1 MHVKIY
7 EESGGIVLELPL
19 TKPTGKVRVKRRT
32 KNFGVPV
39 ATRREELLEKDYVE
53 WQISYATEEASE
65 TAVESIRLSDGRIGF
80 ELAKILC
87 EAKRLGI
94 LREKDF
100 NEMKEFAKSVRD
112 KTIEEKEEIVRIRVG
127 EEVAGGFVRFE
138 EKVPV
143 FVKEA
148 DKYFIEIVLRHKQK
162 AVGFQSMV
170 YLCIWLKNMENS
182 EGNPPIGRPA
192 RSREH
197 VKFKITDGNIIK
209 DVVKAFAIASRKHNQ
224 DISEIVEQV
233 LEKC

>member
-1 MHVKIY
+1 
-7 EESGGIVLELPL
+7 LELPL
-19 TKPTGKVRVKRRT
+19 TEHKSKVRVKRRT

-39 ATRREELLEKDYVE
+39 ITKREKLSEKDYVE
-53 WQISYATEEASE
+53 WQISYETEKASE
-65 TAVESIRLSDGRIGF
+65 TAVESIKLSDGRIGC
-80 ELAKILC
+80 ELVKILC
-87 EAKRLGI
+87 EAKRLRI
-94 LREKDF
+94 LRERDF
-100 NEMKEFAKSVRD
+100 NEMKEFAESVSD

-148 DKYFIEIVLRHKQK
+148 DKYFIEIVLGHKQK

-197 VKFKITDGNIIK
+197 AKFKITDGNIIK

>member
-1 MHVKIY
+1 M
-7 EESGGIVLELPL
+7 ELPL

-65 TAVESIRLSDGRIGF
+65 TAVEGVRLSDGRIGF

-94 LREKDF
+94 LRERDF
-100 NEMKEFAKSVRD
+100 KEMKEFTKSVRD
-112 KTIEEKEEIVRIRVG
+112 KTIEEKEEIVRIKVG
-127 EEVAGGFVRFE
+127 EEGAGGFVRFE

-148 DKYFIEIVLRHKQK
+148 DKYFVEIVLRHKQK
-162 AVGFQSMV
+162 AVG

-192 RSREH
+192 RRNEH

-209 DVVKAFAIASRKHNQ
+209 DVVKAFAVASRKHNQ